1 MNAPVPAGTAGPVEA
16 AFPDAPLLQASQVVK
31 RFAGVTALHGAG
43 LTLAAG
49 EVLGLIGPNG
59 SGKTTLVNCLSGV
72 LPIDSGEIRLK
83 GRIVT
88 RTSRVGRARLGIAR
102 TFQNLKLFGDLTVR
116 ENVLVGRN
124 ASRSRSRDRDA
135 VEDLLADLHL
145 IGLAREV
152 VSSLPYGHQRRV
164 EIARALAGD
173 PDVLLLD
180 EPAAGL
186 NDGET
191 AELRDLLHRV
201 RRERGC
207 GIVLIDH
214 DMNLVL
220 GVSDRVQVL
229 DEGRVIYNGS
239 PQGAFKQPAV
249 VEAYLGSK

>member
-1 MNAPVPAGTAGPVEA
+1 MSASALAGTAGRGAGAPA
-16 AFPDAPLLQASQVVK
+16 TPLLEASRIIK
-31 RFAGVTALHGAG
+31 RFAGVTALNGAG

-59 SGKTTLVNCLSGV
+59 SGKTTLVNCVSGV
-72 LPIDSGEIRLK
+72 LPIDGGEIRLK
-83 GRIVT
+83 GRAVT
-88 RTSRVGRARLGIAR
+88 RASRVERARLGIAR
-102 TFQNLKLFGDLTVR
+102 TFQNLKLFGELTVR
-116 ENVLVGRN
+116 DNVMVGRN
-124 ASRSRSRDRDA
+124 ASRTRGSDRDA
-135 VEDLLADLHL
+135 VEALLADLHL
-145 IGLAREV
+145 TDLAREV
-152 VSSLPYGHQRRV
+152 VSALPYGHQRRV

-191 AELRDLLHRV
+191 AELRGLLHRV

-220 GVSDRVQVL
+220 GVSNRVQVL
-229 DEGRVIYNGS
+229 DEGRIIYEGA
-239 PQGAFKQPAV
+239 PQDAFKQPEV
-249 VEAYLGSK
+249 VDAYLGSA